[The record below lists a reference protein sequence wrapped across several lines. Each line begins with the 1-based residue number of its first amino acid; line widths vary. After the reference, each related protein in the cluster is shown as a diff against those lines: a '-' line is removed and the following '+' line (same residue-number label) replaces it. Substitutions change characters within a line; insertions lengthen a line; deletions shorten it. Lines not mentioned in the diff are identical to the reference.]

1 MKNQFLYPIS
11 ISGIDRVADDALPP
25 KRILVCFHEKL
36 ISISMCCLGFEK
48 VLFMCSL
55 GLVNQPVKFDT
66 KWLLKFETDYQTLFE
81 TNANQGNDAVP
92 TSVDAKF
99 ILTSTPYIFY
109 DQFKLDD
116 NYKAYLKG
124 IMISNNILRTG
135 IQVKPYQKVMN
146 WFLAASL
153 EQ

>member
-1 MKNQFLYPIS
+1 
-11 ISGIDRVADDALPP
+11 
-25 KRILVCFHEKL
+25 
-36 ISISMCCLGFEK
+36 MCCLGFEK
-48 VLFMCSL
+48 ALFMCSL

-124 IMISNNILRTG
+124 IMISNNVLRTG
-135 IQVKPYQKVMN
+135 IQVTPYQKVMN
-146 WFLAASL
+146 WFLVASL